1 MSLQS
6 LADRKVLELFGP
18 SGVVVNEKFEVL
30 QFRGRTGPFLDP
42 APGRASFNLLK
53 IARFELH
60 APLRKAIKQAMS
72 ERQAVTDNVAYQE
85 EGTTVVVKLNVV
97 PLQDPESKTPCFLV
111 LFQRTPQPNEPEIAA
126 PTQGAVPEGDTGALS
141 RRVHDLEREL
151 AATKEQLQTTI
162 LEKESTLE
170 ELKGANEELQSSNE
184 ELRSTNEE
192 LETSREE
199 MQSTNE
205 ELTTLNDELHNRM
218 TELSLV
224 NDDLHNVLS
233 GVDNAVI
240 ITGMDLK
247 VRGFTSAAEKLFH
260 LSPADIGRSI
270 SFLDTFLGAV
280 TMERKASSVI
290 QTLVTI
296 EEEVLAANNR
306 WYALKISPFKT
317 MDHSIRGAL
326 VTLVDVDV
334 RKRAQEMTRD
344 VGAYAGKFLGAISHP
359 LLIVDSKLRVA
370 WANEAFLSSFQLAA
384 EETVGSTLTSLGTRL
399 FSDAGLRAQ
408 IDRVFASATIFRNY
422 EMRVRLPDRGE
433 TSVRVGGSQVPASV
447 ESLLALLSIELSDA
461 AAKRVET

>member
-1 MSLQS
+1 M
-6 LADRKVLELFGP
+6 
-18 SGVVVNEKFEVL
+18 
-30 QFRGRTGPFLDP
+30 
-42 APGRASFNLLK
+42 
-53 IARFELH
+53 ARFDLH

-72 ERQAVTDNVAYQE
+72 DRQPVTDTVEYQE

-111 LFQRTPQPNEPEIAA
+111 LFQRTAQPNEPKIVA
-126 PTQGAVPEGDTGALS
+126 PTPVVVPGGDIGTLA
-141 RRVHDLEREL
+141 RRIHELEREL
-151 AATKEQLQTTI
+151 STTKEQLQTTI

-233 GVDNAVI
+233 GVDNAVVI
-240 ITGMDLK
+240 AGMDLK
-247 VRGFTSAAEKLFH
+247 IRRFTSAAEKLFH
-260 LSPADIGRSI
+260 LGPADIGRTI
-270 SFLDTFLGAV
+270 SFLDTFLGV
-280 TMERKASSVI
+280 VSMERKATSVI
-290 QTLVTI
+290 QNLVTV

-326 VTLVDVDV
+326 VTLVDIDV

-344 VGAYAGKFLGAISHP
+344 VGAYAGKFLGAIAHP
-359 LLIVDSKLRVA
+359 LLIVDSKLRVV
-370 WANEAFLSSFQLAA
+370 WANDAFLSIFQLAA
-384 EETVGSTLTSLGTRL
+384 EETVGTTLTSLGTTL
-399 FSDAGLRAQ
+399 FSDPGLRAQ

-422 EMRVRLPDRGE
+422 EIVLRTPDRAE
-433 TSVRVGGSQVPASV
+433 ITVRVGGSQVPASA
-447 ESLLALLSIELSDA
+447 ESLLALLSIELTSA
-461 AAKRVET
+461 APKRLET